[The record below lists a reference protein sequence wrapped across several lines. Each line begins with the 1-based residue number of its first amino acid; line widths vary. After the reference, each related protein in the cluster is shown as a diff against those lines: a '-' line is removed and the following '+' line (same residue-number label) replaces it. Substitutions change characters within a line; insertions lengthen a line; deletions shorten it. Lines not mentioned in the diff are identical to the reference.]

1 MQTYADKK
9 KVAQDR
15 DITPE
20 QMLRMSGAGTPQP
33 MEESLRAK
41 FEPAFGADFS
51 NVRISRGHIPQE
63 LGVEAVAKGTNILL
77 DSSAGMDVLGHELA
91 HVVQQA
97 QGRVA
102 PGAFP
107 EVYHPGLEQEADRMG
122 ARAAAGERAAL
133 PGAPAGEGLMSIA
146 PMSDASAP
154 AQCKSRAQKARE
166 RRAKRELSGLRKEFA
181 ARKKA
186 FNRDPNGY
194 SGGDENWRIKLDETL
209 NTDGIGD
216 LQMIGS
222 LVSSSE
228 SQHAVMRRGNQFFSQ
243 HPDYAEDGLARDMV
257 RFLGNSGPD
266 QYGNIEDEEMDTTYQ
281 EIRKAEKG
289 DAGAAQSLA
298 GRFQASVASMR
309 EQMAP
314 LLERH
319 NEPITSPE
327 EVFMRMHQMQEIFKK
342 NQSTANIGNMLSQ
355 SGLVDTNSGSLA
367 EDLHY
372 SNGISDYVRGNLN
385 AGRRNVE
392 SQEGKKDWSVILPFE
407 EFMRRKGYM
416 A

>member
-133 PGAPAGEGLMSIA
+133 PGAPAGEGLMSIS

-166 RRAKRELSGLRKEFA
+166 RRAKRELAGVKKEYA

-186 FNRDPNGY
+186 FNRDPVGY
-194 SGGDENWRIKLDETL
+194 SGGDKNWQEKLDIVL
-209 NTDGIGD
+209 NTNNTGDLYEINGLASTSEEQHEAMRWGNRLFDQHPGYLKTKLTRDLVRFMGNNGYEQYKNIGD
-216 LQMIGS
+216 
-222 LVSSSE
+222 
-228 SQHAVMRRGNQFFSQ
+228 
-243 HPDYAEDGLARDMV
+243 D
-257 RFLGNSGPD
+257 
-266 QYGNIEDEEMDTTYQ
+266 EMDAAYQ
-281 EIRKAEKG
+281 EIQGAEKG

-298 GRFQASVASMR
+298 GRFQASVANLR

-314 LLERH
+314 LMERH
-319 NEPITSPE
+319 NEPITSRE
-327 EVFMRMHQMQEIFKK
+327 EVLMRIHQMQEVYKK
-342 NQSTANIGNMLSQ
+342 IQPTSYVADLLRSG
-355 SGLVDTNSGSLA
+355 GLVDTNSGSLA

-372 SNGISDYVRGNLN
+372 TRGLSTYMKDNLLE
-385 AGRRNVE
+385 GRRTVAD
-392 SQEGKKDWSVILPFE
+392 QEGKKDWSVILPFE
-407 EFMRRKGYM
+407 EFMRRNGHM